1 MNLCD
6 PSYIENSRLIYA
18 KPQVENFVQNGF
30 TACAD
35 YFGWLD
41 AAPCSLIL
49 DRDCKKDE
57 EILFYYDWNE
67 SLEFESVSIQ
77 LAMEC
82 PDVDSS
88 VDDMKLDVEEEI
100 TTATINSAFCNK
112 TC

>member
-1 MNLCD
+1 MC
-6 PSYIENSRLIYA
+6 
-18 KPQVENFVQNGF
+18 
-30 TACAD
+30 
-35 YFGWLD
+35 
-41 AAPCSLIL
+41 CSLIL

-67 SLEFESVSIQ
+67 ALEFESVSIQ

-100 TTATINSAFCNK
+100 TTATILPSATKPVNERDRIEKCAE
-112 TC
+112 CR